1 MQVPESARAYF
12 DKQTERLRRQ
22 MKKKRLVFPEGEDP
36 RVIAAA
42 SRLCMEELAIPIL
55 MGRPQGQVASCVVVE
70 QPENNP
76 KLGDYARILFER
88 RRSRGITEMETRK
101 MALNPLVFAGLMV
114 ASGEAD
120 GFVGGAATT
129 TADTFRAAHMT
140 VGMRTDI
147 KTASGVMIVCT
158 HASECGAGGVL
169 AMADPALMIDPTATQ
184 LADIAIATAETTR
197 NVLGVEPVVALL
209 SFSTKGSAKHVLA
222 NKVIEARRIV
232 EARRPDLHVDGELQA
247 DAALVESV
255 GRSKAPGST
264 VAGRANT
271 LIFPDVG
278 SANIGVKLV
287 ERLGGAICT
296 GPLFQGFNKP
306 ANDLSRGCT
315 AEDIYR
321 LGILTALQAG
331 E

>member
-1 MQVPESARAYF
+1 MQAPDSARVYF
-12 DKQTERLRRQ
+12 ERQTSRLRAQ
-22 MKKKRLVFPEGEDP
+22 LKKKRIVFPEGEDP

-42 SRLCMEELAIPIL
+42 SRLCTEELAIPIL
-55 MGRPQGQVASCVVVE
+55 MGRPKGPVASCVVVE

-76 KLGDYARILFER
+76 KLNEYARALQDR
-88 RRSRGITEMETRK
+88 RRSRGITESEARK
-101 MALNPLVFAGLMV
+101 LALDPLVFAGMMV
-114 ASGEAD
+114 ASGDAD

-129 TADTFRAAHMT
+129 TAATFRAAHMT
-140 VGMRTDI
+140 IGMRTDL

-158 HASECGAGGVL
+158 LADECGAGGVL
-169 AMADPALMIDPTATQ
+169 AMADPALIIDPTASQ

-197 NVLGVEPVVALL
+197 SVIGVEPVVALL
-209 SFSTKGSAKHVLA
+209 SFSTKGSAKHPLA
-222 NKVIEARRIV
+222 SKVIEARRIV

-247 DAALVESV
+247 DAALVEAV

-264 VAGRANT
+264 VAGHANT

-287 ERLGGAICT
+287 ERLGRGVCT
-296 GPLFQGFNKP
+296 GPLFQGFVKP

-321 LGILTALQAG
+321 LGILTALQASV
-331 E
+331 

>member
-12 DKQTERLRRQ
+12 EKQTARLQRQ
-22 MKKKRLVFPEGEDP
+22 MRKKRIVFPEGEDP

-42 SRLCMEELAIPIL
+42 SRLCTEELAIPIL

-169 AMADPALMIDPTATQ
+169 AMADPALMIDPTPAQ

-197 NVLGVEPVVALL
+197 NVIGVEPVVALL
-209 SFSTKGSAKHVLA
+209 SFSTKGSAKHPLA

-287 ERLGGAICT
+287 ERLGGAVCT

>member
-1 MQVPESARAYF
+1 MQVPESAREFF
-12 DKQTERLRRQ
+12 DRQTARLKSMLR
-22 MKKKRLVFPEGEDP
+22 KKRIVFPEGDDP
-36 RVIAAA
+36 RVMDAA
-42 SRLCMEELAIPIL
+42 SRLCTEELVLPII
-55 MGRPQGQVASCVVVE
+55 MGKPSQRLAGCVEVGT
-70 QPENNP
+70 PADHP
-76 KLGDYARILFER
+76 KLKDYARFLQEK
-88 RRSRGITEMETRK
+88 RRSRGMTLLEAEKT
-101 MALNPLVFAGLMV
+101 ALNPLVFAGLMI
-114 ASGEAD
+114 ASGDAD

-158 HASECGAGGVL
+158 HAKECGASGVL
-169 AMADPALMIDPTATQ
+169 AMADPALMIDPTASQ
-184 LADIAIATAETTR
+184 LADIAIATADTTR
-197 NVLGVEPVVALL
+197 SVVGVEPVVALL
-209 SFSTKGSAKHVLA
+209 SFSTKGSARHPFA
-222 NKVIEARRIV
+222 EKVKEARRIV
-232 EARRPDLHVDGELQA
+232 EARRPDIHVDGELQA

-287 ERLGGAICT
+287 ERLGGAVCT

-306 ANDLSRGCT
+306 ANDLSRGCL

-321 LGILTALQAG
+321 LGILTALQADS
-331 E
+331 

>member
-1 MQVPESARAYF
+1 METPSSAREYF
-12 DKQTERLRRQ
+12 SRQTERLKRQ
-22 MKKKRLVFPEGEDP
+22 LKKKRIVFPEGEDP
-36 RVIAAA
+36 RVIEAA
-42 SRLCMEELAIPIL
+42 SRLCTEELAIPIL
-55 MGRPQGQVASCVVVE
+55 MGRPKGHVASCVVVE

-76 KLGDYARILFER
+76 KLKDYARLLMER
-88 RRSRGITEMETRK
+88 RRSRGVTQVEAER
-101 MALNPLVFAGLMV
+101 MALNPLVFAGLLV

-140 VGMRTDI
+140 VGMRPDI
-147 KTASGVMIVCT
+147 RTASGMMVVCVHDRT
-158 HASECGAGGVL
+158 FGANGVL
-169 AMADPALMIDPTATQ
+169 AMADPALNIDPSASQ
-184 LADIAIATAETTR
+184 LADIAIATAETTKS
-197 NVLGVEPVVALL
+197 VIGVEPIVALL
-209 SFSTKGSAKHVLA
+209 SFSTKGSAKHPWA
-222 NKVIEARRIV
+222 EKVKEARRIV
-232 EARRPDLHVDGELQA
+232 EARRPDIHIDGELQA

-264 VAGRANT
+264 VAGKANT

-287 ERLGGAICT
+287 ERLGGAVCT
-296 GPLFQGFNKP
+296 GPLFQGFAKP
-306 ANDLSRGCT
+306 ANDLSRGCL

-331 E
+331 